1 MSRNQKVGGD
11 EKWLHLFLAIGVFWG
26 CSFLFIEQALKFLN
40 PVGVSFLRCFF
51 GAVTIWIIVLIKK
64 VKIPRDRKLW
74 MHLFA
79 LALMTNVIPGTLIA
93 LAQTNVTSVLAG
105 IVNSTTPLTTLL
117 AIMLFFR
124 HEKIKSHQIVGLI
137 IGFLGVATVFGVWRG
152 LGDNAPW
159 AIGALVIAV
168 TFYGITYPYTTKFV
182 FPLKA
187 KPEVLAVLQV
197 TFGGIIL
204 LPFFIM
210 GGIKEFEFMPI
221 SIISIIALGAV
232 TSGLA
237 PIWHFRLLSIVGSPI
252 ASTVAYM
259 TPIVAVIVGVAL
271 LGEPITWNEP
281 VGGLIVLA
289 GTAISQGRHLR
300 DNLEIV
306 E

>member
-1 MSRNQKVGGD
+1 
-11 EKWLHLFLAIGVFWG
+11 
-26 CSFLFIEQALKFLN
+26 
-40 PVGVSFLRCFF
+40 
-51 GAVTIWIIVLIKK
+51 
-64 VKIPRDRKLW
+64 
-74 MHLFA
+74 
-79 LALMTNVIPGTLIA
+79 
-93 LAQTNVTSVLAG
+93 
-105 IVNSTTPLTTLL
+105 
-117 AIMLFFR
+117 MLFFR
-124 HEKIKSHQIVGLI
+124 HEKIKSHQILGLL

-152 LGDNAPW
+152 LGENAPW

-187 KPEVLAVLQV
+187 RPEVLAALQV
-197 TFGGIIL
+197 TFGGFIL

-210 GGIKEFEFMPI
+210 GGIKKFEFMPI
-221 SIISIIALGAV
+221 SIISIIALGAI

-237 PIWHFRLLSIVGSPI
+237 PIWHFRLLSIVGSSI
-252 ASTVAYM
+252 TSTVAYM

-281 VGGLIVLA
+281 VGGAIVLA

-300 DNLEIV
+300 DSLEMV

>member
-1 MSRNQKVGGD
+1 
-11 EKWLHLFLAIGVFWG
+11 
-26 CSFLFIEQALKFLN
+26 
-40 PVGVSFLRCFF
+40 
-51 GAVTIWIIVLIKK
+51 VLIKK
-64 VKIPRDRKLW
+64 IKIPRDRKLW
-74 MHLFA
+74 LHVFA

-124 HEKIKSHQIVGLI
+124 HEKIKSHQILGLL

-152 LGDNAPW
+152 LGENAPW

-187 KPEVLAVLQV
+187 RPEVLAALQV
-197 TFGGIIL
+197 TFGGFIL

-210 GGIKEFEFMPI
+210 GGIKKFEFMPI
-221 SIISIIALGAV
+221 SIISIIALGAI

-237 PIWHFRLLSIVGSPI
+237 PIWHFRLLSIVGSSI
-252 ASTVAYM
+252 TSTVAYM

-281 VGGLIVLA
+281 VGGAIVLA

-300 DNLEIV
+300 DSLEIV